1 MLDELKSGHKVVGIK
16 QLRRALSSGRAK
28 KVFIAEDAD
37 PALTAPIEELCRE
50 GHVEMVTVPT
60 MKQLGDACEI
70 PVAAAAAAIV

>member
-1 MLDELKSGHKVVGIK
+1 MLDELKSDHKVVGIK
-16 QLRRALSSGRAK
+16 QLRRALSNGKAR

>member
-16 QLRRALSSGRAK
+16 QLRRALSDGKAK

-50 GHVEMVTVPT
+50 DHVELIMVPT

-70 PVAAAAAAIV
+70 PVAAAAAAII

>member
-1 MLDELKSGHKVVGIK
+1 MLDELKSDHKVVGIK
-16 QLRRALSSGRAK
+16 QLRRALSNGKAK

>member
-16 QLRRALSSGRAK
+16 QLRRALSNGKAK

-37 PALTAPIEELCRE
+37 PALTAPIRELCRE
-50 GHVEMVTVPT
+50 DHVEVVEVPT